1 MGHIEKVCVHNWVK
15 SLGEAPRGRVVSPE
29 AGAADGGSS
38 FKGNS
43 VSRETK
49 GFGGTVGLSR

>member
-1 MGHIEKVCVHNWVK
+1 MGLAEKVCVHNWVK
-15 SLGEAPRGRVVSPE
+15 SLGEAPRGGVISPE
-29 AGAADGGSS
+29 GGAADGGSS